1 MSAVGLRLVRWG
13 TGYAV
18 FSGPN
23 RETRVYRDRE
33 HALRQMDLME
43 EAARRGGE
51 ARERPCLSCGAWF
64 WSESFGHRMCN
75 RCRERK
81 SGLDARMLG

>member
-1 MSAVGLRLVRWG
+1 
-13 TGYAV
+13 
-18 FSGPN
+18 
-23 RETRVYRDRE
+23 
-33 HALRQMDLME
+33 MDLME

>member
-1 MSAVGLRLVRWG
+1 MALHVARWG

-18 FSGPN
+18 FDGKVRKTRAYSH
-23 RETRVYRDRE
+23 REL
-33 HALRQMDLME
+33 ALRQMDLME
-43 EAARRGGE
+43 EAARREGQ
-51 ARERPCLSCGAWF
+51 ARERACLSCGARF
-64 WSESFGHRMCN
+64 WSECFGHRMCN